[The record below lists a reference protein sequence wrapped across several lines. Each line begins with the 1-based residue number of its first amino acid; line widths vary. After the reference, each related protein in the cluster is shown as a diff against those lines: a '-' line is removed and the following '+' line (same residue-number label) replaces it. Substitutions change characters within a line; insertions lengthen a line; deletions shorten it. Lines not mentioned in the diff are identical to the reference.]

1 MPADVPTI
9 LATSGGYRRPEQGD
23 LAFAGLVHHAVELSG
38 TTTRPRICLLGTAS
52 GDPRPFNAAFSEAGA
67 RAGFDTTHL
76 NLFPMPSVDDI
87 EGHLLEQDVVWVNGG
102 SVANLLAV
110 WRVHELD
117 AIFRRVWEAGVVL
130 GGVSAGSVCWYRGGT
145 TDSFGPE
152 LRPVTNGLALLPY
165 DNGVHYDTEARRRP
179 TVHALVADGTLG
191 EIVGLTGT
199 NNGKLPAGREWFTD
213 VELAGGGSLVD
224 HTVHLA
230 EILDS
235 VLGAIAAVAVGAGL
249 VWLVAGAIV
258 GTLPS
263 PAPQSVTGSRVL
275 QGIDRTMPASA
286 DRVLGGVYEAL
297 DVNGFPRVFTGVQ
310 PEAIRPVD
318 PPDPGV
324 TEGRGIES
332 AASSVVKV
340 TGRADCGHGQSGSG
354 WVAAP
359 QRVVTNA
366 HVVAGVDNP
375 SIQVGGTG
383 RSYAAT
389 TVAFDPESD
398 VAVLAVPDLQAEPL
412 PTGEDQSHGDAVV
425 VAGFPL
431 GGPYDL
437 ESGRV
442 RDRIEARGASIDG
455 RPGVTRDVYSVNA
468 DVEQGNSGGP
478 LLSPTGQVV
487 GTVFAKSPTDERTGY
502 VLTLEETRPVVEAG
516 LRAGAAVDTG
526 ECVA

>member
-1 MPADVPTI
+1 MTGATI
-9 LATSGGYRRPEQGD
+9 LDIVLVLVLAAYASGMYR
-23 LAFAGLVHHAVELSG
+23 AGLVASALSILG
-38 TTTRPRICLLGTAS
+38 LLGGGLLALWGLPGPLHEWAVTA
-52 GDPRPFNAAFSEAGA
+52 NAPEARGVFLVIGVLFAAALGQHLGGLLGA
-67 RAGFDTTHL
+67 RWR
-76 NLFPMPSVDDI
+76 S
-87 EGHLLEQDVVWVNGG
+87 WVTFEP
-102 SVANLLAV
+102 A
-110 WRVHELD
+110 RV
-117 AIFRRVWEAGVVL
+117 
-130 GGVSAGSVCWYRGGT
+130 
-145 TDSFGPE
+145 
-152 LRPVTNGLALLPY
+152 
-165 DNGVHYDTEARRRP
+165 
-179 TVHALVADGTLG
+179 
-191 EIVGLTGT
+191 
-199 NNGKLPAGREWFTD
+199 
-213 VELAGGGSLVD
+213 
-224 HTVHLA
+224 
-230 EILDS
+230 LDS

-249 VWLVAGAIV
+249 FWLVAGAIV

-340 TGRADCGHGQSGSG
+340 TGRADCGRGQSGSG

-487 GTVFAKSPTDERTGY
+487 GTVFAKSVSDSGTGY
-502 VLTLEETRPVVEAG
+502 VLTLDETRSVVDEG
-516 LRAGAAVDTG
+516 IRADSPVDTG
-526 ECVA
+526 SCAA